1 MSIPSSRVSIV
12 GVCSLPSEFSL
23 KDKLI
28 NLFWVQHKVLFDCKV
43 ICLGITV
50 LLVMAAHCENLLK
63 TDLDNIL
70 SALFSLSWSS
80 IISKLTP
87 IAI

>member
-1 MSIPSSRVSIV
+1 MCIPSSRVSIV

-28 NLFWVQHKVLFDCKV
+28 NLFWVEDKVLFDCKV

-70 SALFSLSWSS
+70 SAFFDYL
-80 IISKLTP
+80 
-87 IAI
+87 